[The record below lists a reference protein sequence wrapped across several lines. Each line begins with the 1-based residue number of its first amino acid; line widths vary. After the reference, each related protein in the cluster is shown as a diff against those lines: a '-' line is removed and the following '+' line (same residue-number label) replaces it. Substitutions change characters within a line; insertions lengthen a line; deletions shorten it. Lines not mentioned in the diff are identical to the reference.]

1 VRVRVGVL
9 FKFRFRSIGVMLYTF
24 LSWVM
29 VRLRGFEKFNLLLTA
44 DDLMALKEA
53 EEEYRRGETISHEE
67 LVKKLLEEN

>member
-1 VRVRVGVL
+1 
-9 FKFRFRSIGVMLYTF
+9 MLYTF

-29 VRLRGFEKFNLLLTA
+29 VRSRGFEKFNLLLTA

-67 LVKKLLEEN
+67 LVKKLLEED

>member
-1 VRVRVGVL
+1 
-9 FKFRFRSIGVMLYTF
+9 MLYTF

-44 DDLMALKEA
+44 DDLMALREA
-53 EEEYRRGETISHEE
+53 EEEYRRGETIPHEK

>member
-1 VRVRVGVL
+1 MGVL

-29 VRLRGFEKFNLLLTA
+29 VRLRVFEKFNLLLTA
-44 DDLMALKEA
+44 DDLRALREA
-53 EEEYRRGETISHEE
+53 EEEYRRGETIPHEK